1 MKGWRD
7 GGMEGWKEGG
17 MDVRMKGWR
26 YGGIDKRSEK
36 EMEGKRMIK
45 KMKG

>member
-7 GGMEGWKEGG
+7 RGMEGWKEGG